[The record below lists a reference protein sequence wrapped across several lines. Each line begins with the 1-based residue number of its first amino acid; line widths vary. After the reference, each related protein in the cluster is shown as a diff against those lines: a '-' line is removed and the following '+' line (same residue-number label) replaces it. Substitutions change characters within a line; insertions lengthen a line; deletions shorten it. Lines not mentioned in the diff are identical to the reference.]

1 MKFLQKKIS
10 QTVKKNYILKVDE
23 EEFTSYNSRY
33 IIESDEEED
42 LSLSEKESVASDTDI
57 RDIIQDEEEMDYEND
72 NSASTPL
79 VSEDTESTS
88 TTTPIQKNNK
98 NEIKRKSSAFLLDTM
113 KQNDEVHMDVNMTND
128 TDILSGE

>member
-1 MKFLQKKIS
+1 M
-10 QTVKKNYILKVDE
+10 
-23 EEFTSYNSRY
+23 
-33 IIESDEEED
+33 
-42 LSLSEKESVASDTDI
+42 SLSEKESVASDTDI

-113 KQNDEVHMDVNMTND
+113 KQNVTIKINIYNKYFIYFFFLFM
-128 TDILSGE
+128 

>member
-1 MKFLQKKIS
+1 
-10 QTVKKNYILKVDE
+10 
-23 EEFTSYNSRY
+23 
-33 IIESDEEED
+33 

-113 KQNDEVHMDVNMTND
+113 KQNVTIKINIYNKYFIYFFFLFM
-128 TDILSGE
+128 